1 MKDKKYFGDGTG
13 VGLRKDDAELTAA
26 FNKALGELRQD
37 GTYDKMAK
45 SISTLM
51 STVTDTSQGSC
62 T

>member
-1 MKDKKYFGDGTG
+1 MSERQKYFGDGTG

-45 SISTLM
+45 KYFDFN
-51 STVTDTSQGSC
+51 VYGD
-62 T
+62 